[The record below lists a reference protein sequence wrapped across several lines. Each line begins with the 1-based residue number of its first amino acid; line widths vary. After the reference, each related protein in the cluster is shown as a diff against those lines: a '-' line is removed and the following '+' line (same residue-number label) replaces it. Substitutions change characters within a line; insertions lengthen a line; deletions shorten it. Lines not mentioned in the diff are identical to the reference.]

1 MTAPPEAMPPV
12 PTVYVSTSVLFVV
25 PAVAEV
31 GPIEALP
38 EPSALFDTA
47 TVLDGVVA
55 RVVTVPPETVFC
67 WLSVGLCTG
76 SCGPSLRTRGQT
88 EPLKKK
94 RWRLPSTSG
103 VTVAG

>member
-31 GPIEALP
+31 GLIEALP
-38 EPSALFDTA
+38 EPSAPFDTA

-55 RVVTVPPETVFC
+55 RVVTVPPLVDFDF
-67 WLSVGLCTG
+67 SVKMLLPAFAAEGAVAAPPLE
-76 SCGPSLRTRGQT
+76 
-88 EPLKKK
+88 EPVS
-94 RWRLPSTSG
+94 P
-103 VTVAG
+103 